1 MKVNFEYAKTL
12 AGEGTIL
19 LLLSL
24 ISYVGWV
31 LGIVGGFN
39 DRAS

>member
-1 MKVNFEYAKTL
+1 MNANFEYAKTL
-12 AGEGTIL
+12 AGDGTIL

-31 LGIVGGFN
+31 LGVVGGFN
-39 DRAS
+39 D